1 VLAGYRGR
9 MISVAVWRPDALI
22 GPAEYGHHVDEAL
35 RVLCRGRRAD
45 VMLSLALDED
55 RPLIEVVCARTR
67 EAGGCELVASI
78 AHGDDEDVFPLVPSD
93 ALLADL
99 GWERVTGG
107 RFSAWVLGPV
117 PGDTIGL
124 DALSMVLLDT
134 LTGFGCP
141 LGFVELRLQRLGDEA
156 VVAR

>member
-1 VLAGYRGR
+1 VPAGYRRR
-9 MISVAVWRPDALI
+9 MINVAVWRPDALI
-22 GPAEYGHHVDEAL
+22 GSDEYAHHVDEAL
-35 RVLCRGRRAD
+35 GVLCRGRRAD

-67 EAGGCELVASI
+67 DVCGCELVASI
-78 AHGDDEDVFPLVPSD
+78 AHGDDEDVFPVVPPD

-117 PGDTIGL
+117 PGDPIGL
-124 DALSMVLLDT
+124 DALARVLLGT
-134 LTGFGCP
+134 VTRFGCP
-141 LGFVELRLQRLGDEA
+141 LGFVELRLQRLGDQA